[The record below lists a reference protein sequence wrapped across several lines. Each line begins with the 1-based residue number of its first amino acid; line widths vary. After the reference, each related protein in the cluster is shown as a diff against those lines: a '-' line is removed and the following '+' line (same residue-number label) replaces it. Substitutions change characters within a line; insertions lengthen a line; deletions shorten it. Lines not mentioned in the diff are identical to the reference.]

1 VLRFGGT
8 PTFALSAWE
17 WAFRAAGARSVDA
30 DAGQT
35 GSGGWLDVHP
45 ESPSLLHE
53 LVCLAAIE
61 GAREVALATL
71 KRGIAIKPELRSWAR
86 KDEDYR
92 TLHQDPNF
100 AKLTAD

>member
-1 VLRFGGT
+1 VARPRLPCLRGSGRS
-8 PTFALSAWE
+8 ALP
-17 WAFRAAGARSVDA
+17 GARSVDA

-61 GAREVALATL
+61 DAREVALATL
-71 KRGIAIKPELRSWAR
+71 KRGIAIKPQLRSWAR

-92 TLHQDPNF
+92 TLHQDPNSRS
-100 AKLTAD
+100 